1 MLRDGISTNAKKGNN
16 MEVIGKTSTFAGII
30 TAYVHNAETSRD
42 DFTKKFPHATVVLI
56 HQPNTTIDEQ
66 VMFNDA

>member
-1 MLRDGISTNAKKGNN
+1 
-16 MEVIGKTSTFAGII
+16 MEVIGKTSTFTGII
-30 TAYVHNAETSRD
+30 TAYVHNAETLRD
-42 DFTKKFPHATVVLI
+42 DFIKKFPHATVVLI